1 MEMSGLFAT
10 RLSGIEKTGFCFQL
24 RENMMSKSA
33 LIVGLDIG
41 TTKICAVVGYVN
53 SDGEVEVV
61 GIGTSVST
69 GMRKGVVVNIEQTV
83 QSIRRAIEDAE
94 LMAGCEINAVYAG
107 IAGSHIMSIN
117 SDGVIAVKGGEVS
130 QRDIERAMDAA
141 RTMAIPADR
150 EVIHT
155 LPQEFIV
162 DNQRG
167 IVDPL
172 GMAGVRLEVKVHIV
186 TGAVS
191 SAQNIVRACN
201 RASLEVAD
209 LALESLASAK
219 AVLTQEE
226 REIGVALVDLGGGTT
241 DIAIFA
247 NDAIKH
253 TAVLA
258 LGGQN
263 LSNDIA
269 FGLRTPMASAER
281 IKIKYGCCLG
291 DLVRNDELI
300 EVPSVGGREPR
311 RISRRVLADIC
322 EPRMDEILRLVD
334 QIITRS
340 GYKDMLGAGIVL
352 TGGTALMEGCQE
364 LGEEI
369 FRRPTRVGYPLRIGG
384 LKDVVNSPKCSTA
397 VGLLRYGAERE
408 QQGQR
413 KFVTH
418 NESGMFEGV
427 LAKMKKWFMDIS

>member
-1 MEMSGLFAT
+1 MA
-10 RLSGIEKTGFCFQL
+10 R
-24 RENMMSKSA
+24 SA

-53 SDGEVEVV
+53 DGGEVEVI
-61 GIGTSVST
+61 GIGNSISK
-69 GMRKGVVVNIEQTV
+69 GMRKGMVVNIEQTV
-83 QSIRRAIEDAE
+83 QSIRNAVEDAE
-94 LMAGCEINAVYAG
+94 LMAGCQINAVYAG
-107 IAGSHIMSIN
+107 IAGGHIASLN
-117 SDGVIAVKGGEVS
+117 SDGVIAIKGGEVS
-130 QRDIERAMDAA
+130 QKDIERVMDAA
-141 RTMAIPADR
+141 RTLRIPADR

-172 GMAGVRLEVKVHIV
+172 GMAGVRLEAKVHIV

-191 SAQNIVRACN
+191 SAQNIVRACH
-201 RASLEVAD
+201 RSQLEVAD

-253 TAVLA
+253 TEVLP

-269 FGLRTPMASAER
+269 FGLRTPLAAAEK

-291 DLVRNDELI
+291 DLVRRDEYI
-300 EVPSVGGREPR
+300 EVPSVGGREPNSV
-311 RISRRVLADIC
+311 SRQVLAQIC
-322 EPRMDEILRLVD
+322 EPRMEEILRLVD
-334 QIITRS
+334 QIIRRS
-340 GYKDMLGAGIVL
+340 GYRDMLGAGVVL
-352 TGGTALMEGCQE
+352 TGGAALMEGCPDMGQ
-364 LGEEI
+364 EI
-369 FRRPTRVGYPLRIGG
+369 FGLPTRVGYPLRIGG
-384 LKDVVNSPKCSTA
+384 LKDVVNTPKCSTA
-397 VGLLRYGAERE
+397 VGLLRYGAEKE

-413 KFVTH
+413 KYTTH
-418 NESGMFEGV
+418 NESGMFRSLLE
-427 LAKMKKWFMDIS
+427 KMKIWFKEIS

>member
-1 MEMSGLFAT
+1 
-10 RLSGIEKTGFCFQL
+10 
-24 RENMMSKSA
+24 MSKSA

-41 TTKICAVVGYVN
+41 TTKICAVVGYVGA
-53 SDGEVEVV
+53 DGEVEVV
-61 GIGTSVST
+61 GIGTAVST

-117 SDGVIAVKGGEVS
+117 SDGVVAVKGGEIS
-130 QRDIERAMDAA
+130 HRDVERAMDAA

-162 DNQRG
+162 DNQGG
-167 IVDPL
+167 IMDPL

-201 RASLEVAD
+201 RSRLEVSD

-258 LGGQN
+258 LGGTN
-263 LSNDIA
+263 LSKDIA
-269 FGLRTPMASAER
+269 FGLRTPLASAER

-291 DLVRNDELI
+291 DMVRNDELV

-311 RISRRVLADIC
+311 RVSRRVLADIC
-322 EPRMDEILRLVD
+322 EPRMEEILRMVDSILV
-334 QIITRS
+334 RS
-340 GYKDMLGAGIVL
+340 GYKDMLGAGVVL
-352 TGGTALMEGCQE
+352 TGGTSLVEGCQE

-384 LKDVVNSPKCSTA
+384 LKDVVNSPTCSTA
-397 VGLLRYGAERE
+397 VGLLRYGAEQER
-408 QQGQR
+408 QGPR
-413 KFVTH
+413 RYVPH
-418 NESGMFEGV
+418 NETGMFEGV
-427 LAKMKKWFMDIS
+427 LAKMKRWFMDIS